1 MQSSRL
7 LAQSGQSITEAVVA
21 TAILGITVVVALGTI
36 DASIGGGRMAVRQ
49 AWAQCIVRETSGVIK
64 QASWKPARE
73 GYPSRDPN
81 VRVEVLDFGSQTPI
95 VQALQTVKVI
105 ATDPD
110 NGHPLYTVSFLKAN
124 ALAPASGMAPA
135 NLSSACPKP

>member
-1 MQSSRL
+1 MRSSRR

-49 AWAQCIVRETSGVIK
+49 AWAQCIARETSGAIK
-64 QASWKPARE
+64 QASWAQSYAAPA
-73 GYPSRDPN
+73 N
-81 VRVEVLDFGSQTPI
+81 VLVTVGPAPTTG
-95 VQALQTVKVI
+95 LQTVIVT

-110 NGHPLYTVSFLKAN
+110 TRQPLYSVTFLKAA
-124 ALAPASGMAPA
+124 ALAGTQSIGAAIPSLAA
-135 NLSSACPKP
+135 ACPRP